1 MDTKTLIGRMA
12 APALFAVSLT
22 LVGCEESADDT
33 GMENAAEQV
42 EETTEDAADTV
53 QDAAEDAAEAT
64 EDAVEDA
71 ADAVDDATGDDP
83 TGGG

>member
-22 LVGCEESADDT
+22 LVGCEESADDS
-33 GMENAAEQV
+33 GLENAAEQV
-42 EETTEDAADTV
+42 EETTEDAAANM
-53 QDAAEDAAEAT
+53 QDAASDAANAT
-64 EDAVEDA
+64 EEAVNDA
-71 ADAVDDATGDDP
+71 ADAVDDAVEDP

>member
-33 GMENAAEQV
+33 GLENAAEQV
-42 EETTEDAADTV
+42 GEATEDAAENV
-53 QDAAEDAAEAT
+53 QDAASDAAEAT
-64 EDAVEDA
+64 EDAVDDA
-71 ADAVDDATGDDP
+71 ADAVDDAVDDP
-83 TGGG
+83 NGGG